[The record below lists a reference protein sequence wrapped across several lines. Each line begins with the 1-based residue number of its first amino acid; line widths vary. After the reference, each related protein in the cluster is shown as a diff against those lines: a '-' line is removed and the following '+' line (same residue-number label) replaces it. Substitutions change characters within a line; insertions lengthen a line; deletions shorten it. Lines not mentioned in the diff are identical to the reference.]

1 MATDP
6 RTAIFRS
13 VHPPL
18 TTLLSSQV
26 PTEEGKKASFAEAR
40 RYWQDK
46 TTSTLFALARND
58 RFLAQRLCKEVAQ
71 LAIEDDALRV
81 MFTDWMK
88 DRKVAPKG
96 RRKEWNKARHHFL
109 LVQYYSKLMDAKE
122 QKLMRSDVL
131 DALCESENIK
141 THGGMENRLQ
151 KALKDIPITDL
162 PDFIQEFA
170 RSA

>member
-26 PTEEGKKASFAEAR
+26 PTEEEKKASFAEAR
-40 RYWQDK
+40 RYWQNN
-46 TTSTLFALARND
+46 TINTLFALARND

-96 RRKEWNKARHHFL
+96 RRKEWDRVRHHVL
-109 LVQYYSKLMDAKE
+109 LVKYYLKQMDAKE
-122 QKLMRSDVL
+122 QNLSRGNVL
-131 DALCESENIK
+131 DAVFESEEIK

-151 KALKDIPITDL
+151 KALKDVPITDL
-162 PDFIQEFA
+162 PDFIQEFVKA
-170 RSA
+170 A